1 VDSVVEE
8 GDERMDRF
16 SVHIDPRDRIQKP
29 HYGRVFL
36 TFARNSL
43 VRDMTFRSNFIIET
57 ISSLSWMFMN
67 LGFYL
72 LIFSYTDVI
81 GVATGWTQYEFFVFF
96 ATVAIINSLVQ
107 TFFMPNAQEFS
118 ELIRTG
124 NLDFALLKPIDT
136 QFLISLQKVN
146 WSGLGNT
153 GFAILLLLFSLWQL
167 CNRQAG
173 FSLHPI
179 QVLLYPMYVLCGVI
193 ILYSLMI
200 ALSATSIWL
209 GRNQSLYNFWFYI
222 TNFSRYP
229 MEIYSGPAGDP
240 RRWIGE
246 SLRNFFSFAIP
257 VLLAVNVPARLLA
270 KPLDPSNTALAV
282 YTVFGTII
290 SFLVSRMVFYRA
302 LRRYRSASS

>member
-1 VDSVVEE
+1 
-8 GDERMDRF
+8 
-16 SVHIDPRDRIQKP
+16 
-29 HYGRVFL
+29 
-36 TFARNSL
+36 
-43 VRDMTFRSNFIIET
+43 
-57 ISSLSWMFMN
+57 
-67 LGFYL
+67 
-72 LIFSYTDVI
+72 
-81 GVATGWTQYEFFVFF
+81 
-96 ATVAIINSLVQ
+96 
-107 TFFMPNAQEFS
+107 MPNAQEFS

-153 GFAILLLLFSLWQL
+153 GFAFLLLSFSLWHL
-167 CNRQAG
+167 CHHQTG

-179 QVLLYPMYVLCGVI
+179 QLLLYPLYLICGII

-229 MEIYSGPAGDP
+229 MEIYSGPVGDP

-246 SLRNFFSFAIP
+246 TLRTFFSYAIP
-257 VLLAVNVPARLLA
+257 VLLAVNVPARILA
-270 KPLDPSNTALAV
+270 KPMSPDNTALAA
-282 YTVFGTII
+282 YTVFGTIL
-290 SFLVSRMVFYRA
+290 SFSLSRMVFYHA
-302 LRRYRSASS
+302 LRGYRSASS